1 MAIPLIHAE
10 SSVKRYGGSVEDY
23 LSIHSFMDS
32 SKGCVSDN
40 RHRIF
45 THNSWFVVNVIPRVF
60 GEMITNSDGKR
71 VSTKDIAEWHCIE
84 DFRGFIPTPQDY
96 IEHLEMA
103 NWINNGFGRP
113 NRFKN
118 KEEQQKVND

>member
-1 MAIPLIHAE
+1 MIPLLHAE

-23 LSIHSFMDS
+23 IHIHQFMDS

-84 DFRGFIPTPQDY
+84 DFKGFIPTPQDY
-96 IEHLEMA
+96 VEHLEMT
-103 NWINNGFGRP
+103 NWINNGNGRP

-118 KEEQQKVND
+118 KEEQQKVID

>member
-23 LSIHSFMDS
+23 IEIHQFMDS
-32 SKGCVSDN
+32 SKACVSDN

-96 IEHLEMA
+96 IEHLEMT
-103 NWINNGFGRP
+103 NWMNNGMGRP

-118 KEEQQKVND
+118 KEEQQKVID